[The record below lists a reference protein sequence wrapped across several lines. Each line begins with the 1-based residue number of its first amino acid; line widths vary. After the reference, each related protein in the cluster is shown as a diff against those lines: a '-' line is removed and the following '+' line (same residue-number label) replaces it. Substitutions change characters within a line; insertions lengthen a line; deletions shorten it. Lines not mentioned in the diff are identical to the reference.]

1 MVKYIK
7 IWSVQKMRKARIIVK
22 ILSMENGLVTGYL
35 TDSTKGSIYYFAIGY
50 SMGEDG
56 RIKLMGLELSR
67 EETLRIKEA
76 MFVEIAKLI
85 GNPIFA

>member
-1 MVKYIK
+1 MVNTLRYGVCK
-7 IWSVQKMRKARIIVK
+7 KMRKARIIVK